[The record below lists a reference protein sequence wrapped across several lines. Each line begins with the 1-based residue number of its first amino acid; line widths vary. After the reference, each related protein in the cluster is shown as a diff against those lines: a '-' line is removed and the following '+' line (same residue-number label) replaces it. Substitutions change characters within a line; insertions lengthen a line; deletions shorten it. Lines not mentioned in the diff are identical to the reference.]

1 MGVEEPKELLKSVK
15 LSKAPGASIEDVTVL
30 IDNNSDTASAKKQ
43 SFLQHSKVL
52 SPVVHFIWPYIIIN
66 IVITSFLWLQSHE
79 LPLNA
84 LFNCRSRKL

>member
-52 SPVVHFIWPYIIIN
+52 YPVVHFIWPYSIIN
-66 IVITSFLWLQSHE
+66 KVITSFLWVDSHE

-84 LFNCRSRKL
+84 LLN